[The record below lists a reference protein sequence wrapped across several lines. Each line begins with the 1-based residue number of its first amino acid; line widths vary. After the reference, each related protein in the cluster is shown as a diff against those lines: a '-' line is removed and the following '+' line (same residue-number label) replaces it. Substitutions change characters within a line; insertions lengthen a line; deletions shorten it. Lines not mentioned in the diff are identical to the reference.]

1 MTGQIIIDL
10 ISWALLMAGA
20 LFVLTG
26 ALGLIRMPDFYTRLH
41 PAGMIDTFGAWLML
55 GGLCVQAGFTLVT
68 VKLIII
74 GLLLFF
80 TSPTAS
86 HIVANAALVAG
97 VKPSGR
103 RIGDAGAGGATKPDA
118 RRATPSKGARR

>member
-1 MTGQIIIDL
+1 MIGQIVIDL
-10 ISWALLMAGA
+10 ISWALILGGA

-26 ALGLIRMPDFYTRLH
+26 ALGLIRMPDFYSRLH

-55 GGLCVQAGFTLVT
+55 GGLCVQAGPTLVT

-103 RIGDAGAGGATKPDA
+103 RIGGAGADGATKPDA
-118 RRATPSKGARR
+118 RRTTPSKGAGR